1 MAHNAR
7 MSTAETVSFAV
18 DVRPLF
24 RESDRQAMI
33 HAFDLWDYDDV
44 TEHADAILERLQDG
58 SMPCDA
64 PWAEEQVELFERW
77 IESGLTE

>member
-7 MSTAETVSFAV
+7 VSESVSFAAEI
-18 DVRPLF
+18 RPLF
-24 RESDRQAMI
+24 REGDRQAMVY
-33 HAFDLWDYDDV
+33 AFDLWDYDDV
-44 TEHADAILERLQDG
+44 SEHADAILERLRDG

-77 IESGLTE
+77 IESGLSE